1 MDRVREA
8 ALGFLWS
15 LWTELGVPGP
25 NRRHTNAVIDPE
37 RLIISTPSL
46 ARDDPRLLDLA
57 FAWCVQHAH
66 RVSSSRIS
74 ALLREARADVRFA
87 AEQMLGELAGEG
99 VVLARAEPRPS
110 PRPRDSRSILVQV
123 ERPALLRLRVRALA
137 GVSGRADVLLA
148 LLSSPSNWASAGD
161 LDDAGIA
168 KRNVARILSEL
179 AEAGIAHTRQRG
191 NVHEFRLAHAA
202 ALGELVAV
210 PAFALFPA
218 WRSIFDWMHLVDEL
232 GGLPV
237 DRPATMRVEVARRR
251 DTLESIA
258 ATLALPKPT
267 LPLAS
272 DQVTSALLTWGN
284 AVAEDIAAGVG
295 PLWEPRE
302 AVRTDDARSGHR
314 K

>member
-1 MDRVREA
+1 M
-8 ALGFLWS
+8 LGFLWS

-25 NRRHTNAVIDPE
+25 SRRHANAVIDPE
-37 RLIISTPSL
+37 RLIIATPLL
-46 ARDDPRLLDLA
+46 ARDDPRLSDLA
-57 FAWCVQHAH
+57 FAWCFQQAH

-74 ALLREARADVRFA
+74 ALLREARTDVRSA

-110 PRPRDSRSILVQV
+110 PRPRDFRSLLVQV
-123 ERPALLRLRVRALA
+123 ERPALLRLRVRALV
-137 GVSGRADVLLA
+137 GVSGRADVLTA
-148 LLSSPSNWASAGD
+148 LLSSPSTWASAGD

-179 AEAGIAHTRQRG
+179 AEAGIAHARRRG

-210 PAFALFPA
+210 PAFAVFPA

-232 GGLPV
+232 SGLPM
-237 DRPATMRVEVARRR
+237 DRPATLRVEVARRR
-251 DTLESIA
+251 DMMESIA
-258 ATLALPKPT
+258 ATLGLAKPT
-267 LPLAS
+267 HLLAS
-272 DQVTSALLTWGN
+272 EQSTRALLTWGN
-284 AVAEDIAAGVG
+284 EVAEDIAAGVG

-302 AVRTDDARSGHR
+302 ASRTDDARPGHR